1 MPKTLVFYATT
12 ARYDFKIYDLGTTYQ
27 GFDFLPPVEV
37 QVGDWEIAYQPQ
49 DSTLAG
55 IIPSSC
61 TVNFF
66 LEGAT
71 PSIDDFREVFK
82 TAKPDWVLEVHEG
95 LSVVWRGFITPD
107 LGQIEVINGKRFIK
121 VVAADGFQMLEKRA
135 DFIQLDTVI
144 PFTDYI
150 ASIFTFCKIAEV
162 FTGFY
167 VGEHYAPYGVTTTEG
182 GLWWTGTIR
191 NGLAYTDGEPRSSRE
206 IIQDICTAFNLQLFQ
221 DKGEIIFRSCHIKT
235 PAWYNVYDTGG
246 DYIGKIYPTGPTQA
260 LVVYTDGTEMY
271 KPATREVLY
280 LINQP
285 ASSYIKDEGAQ
296 YKTRLNYFVNDATP
310 TGANHIDYDA
320 YLRARLSF
328 DDAFTGDQ
336 IEIEYE
342 VQIKFGNYYWDGTEW
357 VTVPSTATFT
367 KQQFVS
373 GPGPLV
379 ADITYHVNNY
389 HLDTL
394 PTIGTQQIY
403 TTVTATQ
410 VDGYPA
416 DSVIITSTLFMAYHN
431 AFPDQIPHYA
441 DNTARQNGVDVT
453 LTNEMGDIPGT
464 AQPLTTPG
472 LIGRFTTSGRTAAAG
487 NVSWDVNDRYLANLV
502 AEQIARKSFRS
513 HQYYELELDGNV
525 SYNHT
530 LTWESV
536 DYKPIN
542 LSIMERSTRVTY
554 REFIDGDLERA
565 EI

>member
-1 MPKTLVFYATT
+1 
-12 ARYDFKIYDLGTTYQ
+12 
-27 GFDFLPPVEV
+27 
-37 QVGDWEIAYQPQ
+37 
-49 DSTLAG
+49 
-55 IIPSSC
+55 
-61 TVNFF
+61 
-66 LEGAT
+66 
-71 PSIDDFREVFK
+71 
-82 TAKPDWVLEVHEG
+82 
-95 LSVVWRGFITPD
+95 
-107 LGQIEVINGKRFIK
+107 
-121 VVAADGFQMLEKRA
+121 MLEKRA

-150 ASIFTFCKIAEV
+150 ATIFTFCKIAEV

-235 PAWYNVYDTGG
+235 PAYYNYYDTGG

-285 ASSYIKDEGAQ
+285 ASDYIKDETTQ
-296 YKTRLNYFVNDATP
+296 YKNRVNYFVNDATP

-342 VQIKFGNYYWDGTEW
+342 VQIKFGNYYWNGNDWT
-357 VTVPSTATFT
+357 TAPSTATFT

-394 PTIGTQQIY
+394 PTIGTQ
-403 TTVTATQ
+403 
-410 VDGYPA
+410 
-416 DSVIITSTLFMAYHN
+416 
-431 AFPDQIPHYA
+431 
-441 DNTARQNGVDVT
+441 R
-453 LTNEMGDIPGT
+453 
-464 AQPLTTPG
+464 
-472 LIGRFTTSGRTAAAG
+472 
-487 NVSWDVNDRYLANLV
+487 
-502 AEQIARKSFRS
+502 
-513 HQYYELELDGNV
+513 
-525 SYNHT
+525 
-530 LTWESV
+530 
-536 DYKPIN
+536 
-542 LSIMERSTRVTY
+542 
-554 REFIDGDLERA
+554 
-565 EI
+565 